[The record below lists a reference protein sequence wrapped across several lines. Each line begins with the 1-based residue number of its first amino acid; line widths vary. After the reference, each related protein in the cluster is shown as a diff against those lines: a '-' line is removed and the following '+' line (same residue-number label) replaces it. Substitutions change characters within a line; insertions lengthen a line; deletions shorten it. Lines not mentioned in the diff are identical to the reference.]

1 MVVGTFDPPD
11 RRAISRARR
20 EVVEVLAATFPDFD
34 WRCPAVERE
43 GSGAGAR
50 AEPVDLL
57 DLGAVEREVRGWD
70 FALAVTPSDLVT
82 HSRPFA
88 FGAPARSLAVAVAST
103 VRIDPQAGDVGSADE
118 GEREARIAHRLKN
131 LAFHLFAHLNGVGHD
146 AERPDPA
153 ADFSTLV
160 GLDAMESYGPA
171 TVEALREELH
181 DVADLRL
188 EELESTERPRGR
200 LAFLARVLFHNADDI
215 LSAVTSTRF
224 WQFPFRLSRL
234 TTAAVSA
241 LLIFMITA
249 EAWDLGMS
257 QSPGFVAALSV
268 TVLVAAT
275 GYVLRRQRLLV
286 RRRRKRLSELAVVAD
301 VSIGLAVA
309 LGLLTTYLAL
319 FVLTLGLA
327 FLLFRRHLVATWAA
341 SLDGAIG
348 LEHYLVFAAFVSSLG
363 LAVGS
368 LGASFEEQ
376 KYFRHVAYVD
386 EET

>member
-1 MVVGTFDPPD
+1 VVVGTFDPPD

-20 EVVEVLAATFPDFD
+20 TVGEALAAAFPDFD
-34 WRCPAVERE
+34 WRSPAVERE
-43 GSGAGAR
+43 GAGASAR
-50 AEPVDLL
+50 VEPVDLL

-70 FALAVTPSDLVT
+70 FALVVTPSDLVT
-82 HSRPFA
+82 HARPFA

-103 VRIDPQAGDVGSADE
+103 VRIDPQAGDGFADE
-118 GEREARIAHRLKN
+118 GEREAQMAHRLEK
-131 LAFHLFAHLNGVGHD
+131 LAFHLFAHLNGVGHE

-153 ADFSTLV
+153 ADFHTLV
-160 GLDAMESYGPA
+160 GLDAMESYGPQ
-171 TVEALREELH
+171 TVEALTEELH

-188 EELESTERPRGR
+188 EELESLDRPRGR
-200 LAFLARVLFHNADDI
+200 LAFWTRVLAHNGDDI
-215 LSAVTSTRF
+215 LEAVTSTRF

-257 QSPGFVAALSV
+257 QSPAFVAALSV

-286 RRRRKRLSELAVVAD
+286 RRRRKGLSELAVVAD

-309 LGLLTTYLAL
+309 LGLLTTYLML

-327 FLLFRRHLVATWAA
+327 FLFFHRSLVETWAA
-341 SLDGAIG
+341 SLDGAVG